1 MSRFESERHQLHLTL
16 VFLFFVLAA
25 SMQSCKEKPYN
36 PNTNLSLD
44 YYSGLDTSL
53 YSLSTKSL
61 QHELERMAYTDTDT
75 VLADY
80 YVRSHYLKH
89 RQLVWIGRTG
99 IDDSAD
105 SVLLRLK
112 EVSRLGFN
120 PDKFRL
126 GQIEK
131 DLKRVHNLDF
141 DTKRNNV
148 NAVFARLEYNLTK
161 AYFRFAAGQ
170 YFGFTNPAQLLNR
183 LDRRDTD
190 APYTVYNTLYGYDSP
205 RQKSSFFDTALRKVH
220 KDSATVFLDSLEPR
234 GNIYK
239 RFIAM
244 LNGPEVHVYGRRLLL
259 VNIERCRWRMGD
271 YPYRHSKY
279 IISNIPSFRLRAVDG
294 DKVIVM
300 RMGCG
305 SKKTKTPL
313 LHSYIDH
320 MDINPQW
327 IMPRSIVRK
336 SIIPRLGNRWY
347 FRSKHYFLR
356 DRATG
361 QDIEPSYAAR
371 GGLENGNILAI
382 QEGGEGNS
390 LGRIIFRF
398 NNGFSI
404 YLHDTSSRSFF
415 ANDERDVS
423 HGCIRVEKPYQL
435 AEFLLGDGNERM
447 KARIKYSMNADVS
460 PLGKKSSELT
470 EQQKAVADTLRKDML
485 IGRVE
490 VKPAVPLFIVYF
502 TLFPDADGTMRRFG
516 DIYGYDEV
524 IFNYLR
530 NFL

>member
-1 MSRFESERHQLHLTL
+1 MARFESGRQQLRLTL
-16 VFLFFVLAA
+16 VFMLVVVAGCL
-25 SMQSCKEKPYN
+25 QSCKERPSN
-36 PNTNLSLD
+36 PNTDLSLD

-53 YSLSTKSL
+53 YSLSTRHL
-61 QHELERMAYTDTDT
+61 QQELERMAYADTDT

-80 YVRSHYLKH
+80 YARSHYLKH
-89 RQLVWIGRTG
+89 RPLVWVSAKGV
-99 IDDSAD
+99 DSRAD
-105 SVLLRLK
+105 SVLVRLN
-112 EVSRLGFN
+112 EVRRLGFN
-120 PDKFRL
+120 PERFRL
-126 GQIEK
+126 GQIEA
-131 DLKRVHNLDF
+131 DLKRVRNLDF
-141 DTKRNNV
+141 GGKRNDV
-148 NAVFARLEYNLTK
+148 NRVFARLEYNLTK

-170 YFGFTNPAQLLNR
+170 CFGFTNPAQLLNR

-190 APYTVYNTLYGYDSP
+190 TPYPVYNTLYGYDSP
-205 RQKSSFFDTALRKVH
+205 RQKQSFYNLALRKVH
-220 KDSATVFLDSLEPR
+220 TDSAAIFLDSLEPQ
-234 GNIYK
+234 GTVYK
-239 RFIAM
+239 RFLAM
-244 LNGPEVHVYGRRLLL
+244 LNGPEAKVYGRRLLL
-259 VNIERCRWRMGD
+259 VNMERCRWRMGD
-271 YPYRHSKY
+271 YPHQHKKY
-279 IISNIPSFRLRAVDG
+279 VISNIPSFRLRAVDG

-327 IMPRSIVRK
+327 IMPRSIVKK

-347 FRSKHYFLR
+347 FRSRHYFLR

-361 QDIEPSYAAR
+361 QDIEPSWAAR
-371 GGLENGNILAI
+371 GGLESGTILAI

-398 NNGFSI
+398 NNDFSI

-423 HGCIRVEKPYQL
+423 HGCIRVEKPYEL
-435 AEFLLGDGNERM
+435 AEFLLGEGNERL

-490 VKPAVPLFIVYF
+490 VKPAVPLYIVYY
-502 TLFPDADGTMRRFG
+502 TLFPDADGTMRTFG
-516 DIYGYDEV
+516 DIYGYDDV
-524 IFNYLR
+524 IYAYLR
-530 NFL
+530 NYL